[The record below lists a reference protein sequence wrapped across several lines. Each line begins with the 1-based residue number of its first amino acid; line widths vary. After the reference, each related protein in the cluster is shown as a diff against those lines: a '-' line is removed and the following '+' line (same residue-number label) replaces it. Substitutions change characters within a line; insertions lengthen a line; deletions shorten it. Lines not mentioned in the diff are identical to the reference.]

1 MNIGH
6 LYDIRPAVHFA
17 ARASAG
23 AGNAWG
29 PRRIPDCQLFYV
41 IAGEATLQLGPDQF
55 KIKAGECAFYGPD
68 SPHIL
73 KTDAPTQYYS
83 LHFGWDEPTPVPLH
97 PAYGIRNVPDSEL
110 ARLPEPVHLTVDG
123 YGELTLPHH
132 MAIGGMEPVMSS
144 IVSEYQAPQP
154 QPLLLRA
161 RMMELLS
168 SIVGQL
174 VNREATMHV
183 SKIEAALRA
192 MREHPGNAWSVAELA
207 QLCGYHPSY
216 FTKLFYQEVKTNP
229 KQYLIAERIRQA
241 KQSLLRGEKL
251 DEIANRLGYTSIHYF
266 SSNFKK
272 ETGLS
277 PSEYRQQGRADSGTL
292 GTQPD

>member
-23 AGNAWG
+23 TGNVWG

-41 IAGEATLQLGPDQF
+41 IAGEATLQLGPEHYRV
-55 KIKAGECAFYGPD
+55 KPGECVFYGPD

-83 LHFGWDEPTPVPLH
+83 LHFGWNESTPVPLH
-97 PAYGIRNVPDSEL
+97 PAYGIRSVPDSDLE
-110 ARLPEPVHLTVDG
+110 RLPEPVQLTVDSH
-123 YGELTLPHH
+123 GEMAVPHH
-132 MAIGGMEPVMSS
+132 FAIGGVEPVMSS
-144 IVSEYQAPQP
+144 IVSEYQAQHA

-174 VNREATMHV
+174 VNREATKNV
-183 SKIEAALRA
+183 SKIESALRA
-192 MREHPGNAWSVAELA
+192 MRDHPGKAWSVAELA

-216 FTKLFYQEVKTNP
+216 FTKLFHQEVKTNP

-251 DEIANRLGYTSIHYF
+251 DEIADRLGYTSIHYF

-277 PSEYRQQGRADSGTL
+277 PSEFRQQGKLAG
-292 GTQPD
+292 GKPETQPD